1 MGIGDWNDNSI
12 EIAIEK
18 YIEMHNKTKK
28 FSTQYSSN
36 EIRDISDVN
45 LINKIQSNIIKKT
58 KVHNIEE
65 GELIDYGEK
74 ILLWDN
80 IKFNKGKFVKASKE
94 KAPFLYPDI
103 FSRYLN
109 NNIIEI
115 IPSVNFNDHIKK
127 ETAVKVDY
135 ITCVIIPE
143 FCYDYYLK
151 KYNDNNF
158 GKFADIVNKLDCDND
173 SIDYMVYNNI
183 VDEKLNLNDS
193 LTNKINDNEN
203 IDSLDSGL
211 DNLTGSH
218 IEKISYPKKIRR

>member
-135 ITCVIIPE
+135 TTCVIIPE
-143 FCYDYYLK
+143 FCYDYFLK
-151 KYNDNNF
+151 
-158 GKFADIVNKLDCDND
+158 
-173 SIDYMVYNNI
+173 NI
-183 VDEKLNLNDS
+183 MLIILES
-193 LTNKINDNEN
+193 LQI
-203 IDSLDSGL
+203 L
-211 DNLTGSH
+211 
-218 IEKISYPKKIRR
+218 